1 MTLEVIMAGFGGQG
15 VMLIGMLLSY
25 GGMLEKKNVSWMP
38 SYGPEMRGGTANCS
52 VVVSPDPIVSPV
64 VTEPTVVVAMNLP
77 SMDKFEPVIRPG
89 GLLIVNSSLINRKA
103 KRDDIK
109 VVEVPANDIA
119 DNLGNLKVANMV
131 ILGALLGLTEVVSID
146 SIVTSL
152 KKVLPERR
160 HDLIPV
166 NKAALEKGYEWV
178 KK

>member
-25 GGMLEKKNVSWMP
+25 GGMLEKKYVSWMP

>member
-25 GGMLEKKNVSWMP
+25 GGMLEKKYVSWMP

-89 GLLIVNSSLINRKA
+89 GLLIVNSSLINRKP